1 MTPEPG
7 SATPAGGQELS
18 DLSALKALAQPRR
31 QQILQHLTLHGP
43 ATSAMLARDL
53 GLNTGATSYHLR
65 ELARYGFAEESS
77 TQGRSVGG
85 RERWWRA
92 VPGDRRFPPRSRQNP
107 ETRLVM
113 DELNHLSYAA
123 DLELFEQLQRQGQ
136 DLGEWADA
144 YPYSRGTIRLT
155 LPELRTF
162 FEEFIALL
170 NRYKRPDS
178 ETPDGARTVLTRLL
192 AFPAP
197 TRADGTRAGGASAH
211 QASAHRA
218 PAGDATAHQA
228 PAHRAPAGDATVHQV
243 PVGDASVRPASVRQV
258 TVGDTQAHHAPA
270 RQVPVGDAPVHHAPA
285 DNAPVH
291 RAPARQVPVGD
302 APVHRASAGH
312 APVHHAPA
320 HRAPADDAQARHAPV
335 HRASAGHAP
344 VHHAPGH
351 RAPADDAQA
360 HHAPEHRASA
370 DDAPARHAPA
380 DDAQAHHAPVHHAPA
395 DDAHACQ
402 ASAGDGPAHRAPAD
416 KSQVPAEGIPASRT
430 TTETDTP

>member
-123 DLELFEQLQRQGQ
+123 DLEVFEQLQRQGQ

-228 PAHRAPAGDATVHQV
+228 P
-243 PVGDASVRPASVRQV
+243 VGDASVRPASVRQV
-258 TVGDTQAHHAPA
+258 TVGDAQARHAPA

-291 RAPARQVPVGD
+291 RAPADDAQVHRAPARQVPVGD
-302 APVHRASAGH
+302 ASVHRAPADDVQAH
-312 APVHHAPA
+312 RAPADAPA
-320 HRAPADDAQARHAPV
+320 HRAPADDVQAHRAPA
-335 HRASAGHAP
+335 HRASAG
-344 VHHAPGH
+344 
-351 RAPADDAQA
+351 
-360 HHAPEHRASA
+360 
-370 DDAPARHAPA
+370 DAPAR
-380 DDAQAHHAPVHHAPA
+380 HAPA

-416 KSQVPAEGIPASRT
+416 KSQAPAEGIPASRT

>member
-7 SATPAGGQELS
+7 SAAPAGGQELS

-136 DLGEWADA
+136 DRGEWADA
-144 YPYSRGTIRLT
+144 FPYSRGTIRLT

-170 NRYKRPDS
+170 NRYTRPDS

-197 TRADGTRAGGASAH
+197 TRADGTRADDTCADGTRAGDASVH

-218 PAGDATAHQA
+218 AAGDAPARQA
-228 PAHRAPAGDATVHQV
+228 PAHRAAAGDATVHQV
-243 PVGDASVRPASVRQV
+243 PAGDASVRPASVRQV
-258 TVGDTQAHHAPA
+258 TVGDVRAHQAPARQVPVGDAPVHHAPARRAPVDDAQAHHAPA

-285 DNAPVH
+285 RRAPVDDAPAH
-291 RAPARQVPVGD
+291 QAPARQVPVGD
-302 APVHRASAGH
+302 

-320 HRAPADDAQARHAPV
+320 HRAPADDAPA
-335 HRASAGHAP
+335 
-344 VHHAPGH
+344 HHAPG
-351 RAPADDAQA
+351 DDAPA
-360 HHAPEHRASA
+360 HHAPA
-370 DDAPARHAPA
+370 
-380 DDAQAHHAPVHHAPA
+380 HHAPA
-395 DDAHACQ
+395 DDANARQ
-402 ASAGDGPAHRAPAD
+402 VSAGDAPAHRAAPAD
-416 KSQVPAEGIPASRT
+416 KSQASAEGISASRT